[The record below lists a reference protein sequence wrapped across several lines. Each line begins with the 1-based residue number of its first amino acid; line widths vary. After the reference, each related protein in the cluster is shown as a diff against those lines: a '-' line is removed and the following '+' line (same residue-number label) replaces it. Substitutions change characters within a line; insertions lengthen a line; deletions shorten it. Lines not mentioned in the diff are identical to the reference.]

1 MNRNLYCFARY
12 FGWYIW
18 FLLVIGFFAGALF
31 SGCFYFLFSEQGI
44 PDNANLTDLNA
55 AQLSVVLCLLSI
67 FFCIV
72 VIACKWGLE
81 QIIKNG
87 GRYCKIS
94 YSSKKI
100 KFSIAALFQLKV
112 LLCSVILWCI
122 VALLPVKIS
131 TPMVNLLDIA
141 TLIIANYFMFVQWLS
156 KCSITISKEQKTA
169 S

>member
-55 AQLSVVLCLLSI
+55 AQLSAVVCLLSI
-67 FFCIV
+67 FFCIA

-81 QIIKNG
+81 QVIKNNG
-87 GRYCKIS
+87 KYCRIPCS
-94 YSSKKI
+94 PQKI
-100 KFSIAALFQLKV
+100 KFSTAALFQLKV
-112 LLCSVILWCI
+112 LLCSVIVGCI
-122 VALLPVKIS
+122 VAVLPVKIS
-131 TPMVNLLDIA
+131 TSMINLLDIA
-141 TLIIANYFMFVQWLS
+141 TLIIANYLMFVRWLS